1 MEEYK
6 RGDDILSINDIL
18 SEKLRWTFQVN
29 RYALDEVP
37 IQMRDI
43 KDFDI
48 RLVLVIKNVHGI
60 GMLSVKK
67 VVEKYDG
74 DLKINSCD
82 NIFEVVVI
90 MYLEGV

>member
-6 RGDDILSINDIL
+6 RGDDISSINDIL

-29 RYALDEVP
+29 RYALDEEP
-37 IQMRDI
+37 MQMRDI

-48 RLVLVIKNVHGI
+48 RLVLVIKNAHGI
-60 GMLSVKK
+60 GMLSIKK

>member
-6 RGDDILSINDIL
+6 RGDDISSINDIL

-48 RLVLVIKNVHGI
+48 L
-60 GMLSVKK
+60 
-67 VVEKYDG
+67 
-74 DLKINSCD
+74 
-82 NIFEVVVI
+82 
-90 MYLEGV
+90 

>member
-1 MEEYK
+1 MGSSLKALYSAVKSMEEYK
-6 RGDDILSINDIL
+6 RGDDISSINDIL

-48 RLVLVIKNVHGI
+48 L
-60 GMLSVKK
+60 
-67 VVEKYDG
+67 
-74 DLKINSCD
+74 
-82 NIFEVVVI
+82 
-90 MYLEGV
+90 